1 MKGFVTALD
10 YLLVTSNTHTILY
23 LFSSMGAAGFLIAI
37 MGIAIF
43 KYILFGALFILS
55 GGKLNFWLFPNLTED
70 VGFFESFMPL

>member
-1 MKGFVTALD
+1 MKGFVPALD
-10 YLLVTSNTHTILY
+10 YPLVTSNTHILY

>member
-1 MKGFVTALD
+1 MKGFATALD
-10 YLLVTSNTHTILY
+10 YVLVTSKTKILH